1 MVQDLP
7 PSGGYEPIQ
16 YRRNIPF
23 RGLRPS
29 YYLLGMG
36 LICGYGFYAT
46 MNGIKERREMA
57 REKVWA
63 RIYLT
68 PMLQAEADR
77 DDVRRHFAAQQR
89 EKELMKDVKGWDL
102 GGVYNSDR
110 FVRPTYTVAP
120 PAEAVISEK
129 DFIKMLDAE
138 AAEKK

>member
-1 MVQDLP
+1 
-7 PSGGYEPIQ
+7 
-16 YRRNIPF
+16 
-23 RGLRPS
+23 
-29 YYLLGMG
+29 MG

-110 FVRPTYTVAP
+110 LV
-120 PAEAVISEK
+120 
-129 DFIKMLDAE
+129 L
-138 AAEKK
+138 